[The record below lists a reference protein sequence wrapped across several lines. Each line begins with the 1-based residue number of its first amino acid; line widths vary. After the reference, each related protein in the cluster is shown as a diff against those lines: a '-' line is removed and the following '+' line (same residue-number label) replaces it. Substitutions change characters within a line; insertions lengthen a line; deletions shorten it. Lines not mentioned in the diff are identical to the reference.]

1 MAQGATQMDVYEYK
15 NLKVWER
22 TWRKLKLAAVK
33 RGVSMTVLVDEMVDQ
48 ETARQSAE
56 RPTPPANQERV

>member
-1 MAQGATQMDVYEYK
+1 MDVYEYK

-48 ETARQSAE
+48 ETARQSAA

>member
-1 MAQGATQMDVYEYK
+1 MDVYEYK

-48 ETARQSAE
+48 ETARQNAE
-56 RPTPPANQERV
+56 RPTPPANQERA

>member
-1 MAQGATQMDVYEYK
+1 MDVYVYK

-33 RGVSMTVLVDEMVDQ
+33 RGVSMTVLVDELADQ

-56 RPTPPANQERV
+56 RPTPPANQERA